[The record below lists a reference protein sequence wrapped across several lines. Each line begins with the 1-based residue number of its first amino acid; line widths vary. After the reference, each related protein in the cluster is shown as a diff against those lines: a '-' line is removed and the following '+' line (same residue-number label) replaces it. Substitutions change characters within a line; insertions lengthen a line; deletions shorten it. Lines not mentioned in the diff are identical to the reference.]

1 MHPLLFKPL
10 DFPRIKWKNLLSRTP
25 FSLWDVY
32 LNVITSPVLLV
43 LSVLPPCVW
52 FHSALAGG
60 RCRVCHDPAASGNRS
75 LYTAPMIQTV
85 RRCSFTTLLPDLS
98 HERARERENSVSLS
112 SGRDAVTSFWVMEP
126 VPWSS
131 LYQRVRIINNLH
143 MDNTYTIWICRSDHF
158 SLAFTAEAQS
168 SLAGILS

>member
-1 MHPLLFKPL
+1 ME
-10 DFPRIKWKNLLSRTP
+10 NLLSRTP
-25 FSLWDVY
+25 FSLWDVH
-32 LNVITSPVLLV
+32 LNVITSLVLLV

-75 LYTAPMIQTV
+75 LYTAPIIHTV
-85 RRCSFTTLLPDLS
+85 RRCSFTTPLPDLS
-98 HERARERENSVSLS
+98 HERARERENS
-112 SGRDAVTSFWVMEP
+112 GRDALTSFWVMEP

-131 LYQRVRIINNLH
+131 LRQRVRAWIINNLH
-143 MDNTYTIWICRSDHF
+143 TDNTYTIWFCRSDHF
-158 SLAFTAEAQS
+158 SLAFSAEAQS